1 MKNKVAV
8 ITGASRGIGQA
19 IAQRLAKD
27 GVLSVINYATNAEV
41 AAATVANIEASGGA
55 AFALKGDVSSLTEIQ
70 QFYEQLDTELTK
82 RTGTNQF
89 DILVNNA
96 GVGGGITTIDQTTEE
111 QFDYLFAVNVKGTFF
126 VTQMAIPRLRD
137 GGTIVNISS
146 VASRKPAADLVTYGL
161 TKAAIDN
168 LTLVLASELGKR
180 GITVN
185 AIAPGYTA
193 TDLNT
198 EIFKDPTVR
207 EPIESMTAFSRI
219 GKVSDIA
226 NVAAFLASDEG
237 GWVTGQ
243 YIEASGG
250 FRLNTSR
257 LIPESGK
264 LKVVP
269 QEAPTSQCLSI

>member
-27 GVLSVINYATNAEV
+27 GVLSVINYAGNAEA
-41 AAATVANIEASGGA
+41 AAATVADIEASGGA

-96 GVGGGITTIDQTTEE
+96 GVGGGITTIDHTTEE

-137 GGTIVNISS
+137 GGAIVNISS
-146 VASRKPAADLVTYGL
+146 VASRQPVVELATYGL

-168 LTLVLASELGKR
+168 FTLVLASELGKR

-185 AIAPGYTA
+185 SIAPGYTA

-207 EPIESMTAFSRI
+207 EPIESMTAFGRI

-226 NVAAFLASDEG
+226 NVVAFLASDEG

-250 FRLNTSR
+250 FRLN
-257 LIPESGK
+257 K
-264 LKVVP
+264 
-269 QEAPTSQCLSI
+269 

>member
-8 ITGASRGIGQA
+8 ITGSSRGIGRA

-27 GVLSVINYATNAEV
+27 GVLSVINYAGNAEA
-41 AAATVANIEASGGA
+41 AAATVTDIEANCGA

-96 GVGGGITTIDQTTEE
+96 GVGGGITAIDRTNEE
-111 QFDYLFAVNVKGTFF
+111 QFDRLFAVNVKGTFF

-137 GGTIVNISS
+137 GGTIINISS
-146 VASRKPAADLVTYGL
+146 VASRKPVADFATYGL

-168 LTLVLASELGKR
+168 FTLVLASELGKR
-180 GITVN
+180 GITAN
-185 AIAPGYTA
+185 SITPGYTA
-193 TDLNT
+193 TDMNT
-198 EIFKDPTVR
+198 EILKDPTVR
-207 EPIESMTAFSRI
+207 ETIESMTAFGRI

-237 GWVTGQ
+237 DWVTGQ

-250 FRLNTSR
+250 FRL
-257 LIPESGK
+257 
-264 LKVVP
+264 
-269 QEAPTSQCLSI
+269 